1 VRTSHKDTNHKLSHD
16 DDSPASTMHVR
27 LHTLVDNQTEP
38 RKMHHFQRMQA
49 SCSTHTLL
57 GRSSSKMKST
67 QPRRDHV
74 PTSQPCLLVLLATTL
89 ITASCWSAVHAWTT
103 TISTFAPRAP
113 ISTARQHLPSG
124 TADRRRLVQLWSATE
139 DSDEADNVDG
149 EEELDIEALEQLRR
163 GSTKVCVR
171 FVE

>member
-1 VRTSHKDTNHKLSHD
+1 MIHQPQSPPDT
-16 DDSPASTMHVR
+16 TMHSR
-27 LHTLVDNQTEP
+27 LYTLVDNQTEP
-38 RKMHHFQRMQA
+38 RKMHHFQGMQA
-49 SCSTHTLL
+49 SRSTHTLL
-57 GRSSSKMKST
+57 DGSSVKMKSRQ

-74 PTSQPCLLVLLATTL
+74 PASQPCLLVLLATTL

-103 TISTFAPRAP
+103 TISSFGPRAP
-113 ISTARQHLPSG
+113 ISTARQHCPSG
-124 TADRRRLVQLWSATE
+124 TADRRMLVLLWSATE
-139 DSDEADNVDG
+139 DSDEADSVDG